1 MTMAASDI
9 ITRLRPAFDKA
20 KESGDLLF
28 FPSTIE
34 THTDESGLEVRHLS
48 FSDNTYL

>member
-1 MTMAASDI
+1 MTIAASDI

-34 THTDESGLEVRHLS
+34 THTDESGLEVRHPT
-48 FSDNTYL
+48 SDCHPYL

>member
-34 THTDESGLEVRHLS
+34 THTDESGLEVRHPSLVC
-48 FSDNTYL
+48 NTYM